1 MNAKITGGAC
11 VLFAALGFGIGYWQV
26 SDNSQSGIEDG
37 SEAISHY
44 AEHEAKMISS
54 MLASNR
60 DCTLQ
65 QAIMNGNVHA
75 VLRHLRGKVDLN
87 KLDDSGYAPIHIA
100 AMADRANIV
109 YLLIKAG
116 ADATLP
122 CKMGQKAAALTHD
135 SATRQAC
142 RYGERCRQTELNAY
156 AALREGREEEV
167 IKSLLD
173 GMNPNALPPEPEK
186 DLPLFMEAMKKGSRK
201 LVQALLDAGVDKNVN
216 KLGEGNALRIAII
229 HNRADLIPL
238 LLDAGVNPFFKDA
251 RLTSYA
257 IHEAVWN
264 NRTQCLKA
272 LIPLY
277 KSTVGLNIDSE
288 KLGYPI
294 VMAIKRGIIP
304 CCKVLL
310 DAGLDPNDAIFLK
323 EEPLLTLAVKR
334 ERKDLVQMLLQAG
347 ADKNALDKEGKR
359 AIDYA
364 QGEIADMLK

>member
-1 MNAKITGGAC
+1 MEQHIFS
-11 VLFAALGFGIGYWQV
+11 V
-26 SDNSQSGIEDG
+26 
-37 SEAISHY
+37 SEA
-44 AEHEAKMISS
+44 
-54 MLASNR
+54 N
-60 DCTLQ
+60 Q
-65 QAIMNGNVHA
+65 
-75 VLRHLRGKVDLN
+75 
-87 KLDDSGYAPIHIA
+87 
-100 AMADRANIV
+100 
-109 YLLIKAG
+109 
-116 ADATLP
+116 
-122 CKMGQKAAALTHD
+122 
-135 SATRQAC
+135 
-142 RYGERCRQTELNAY
+142 
-156 AALREGREEEV
+156 
-167 IKSLLD
+167 
-173 GMNPNALPPEPEK
+173 
-186 DLPLFMEAMKKGSRK
+186 